1 MTENTG
7 IRKEILLES
16 IQSYYPM
23 VALLKKDI
31 EENWLVEE

>member
-7 IRKEILLES
+7 IRKEVLSES

-23 VALLKKDI
+23 FALLKKDI
-31 EENWLVEE
+31 EEKWLVEE